1 MKAEDSHFKAK
12 LRLYKWQGINTSGV
26 RVRGKMLAICEAQ
39 VIDQLNERN
48 VQVRLINHRSPSGY
62 QRMNHRIK
70 ASDITRF
77 TRQWS
82 TMLMSGLNITTSLKL
97 IAKNT
102 HCAEMTS
109 VLWLIQQQLQSGQ
122 SVSQSLKQSS
132 RYFDCL
138 YLDIVRVGEQTGRL
152 SESLER
158 IASYRE
164 KSEQLKAK
172 VLRAAIYPSIVVMT
186 ALIVAFLMLTQVI
199 PEFESMFGGYGA
211 QLPWFTQQVLAL
223 SQTTQHHSIHLTIGI
238 LLAALSITLG
248 YRCSSRFRF
257 WLDEIKTHLPI
268 VGNVLVKAS
277 LARFSHTL
285 AISLNSGLPII
296 SSLNIAART
305 TDNRHYQR
313 LIEQVTQQV
322 STGVALNAAMRRSGN
337 IPELL
342 LQMIMIGEESGQL
355 DKMLNQIANQYEAE
369 VESVIKN
376 LGKAI
381 EPMLILLLGGLVGSL
396 VIAMYLPIFNLMNI
410 MG

>member
-1 MKAEDSHFKAK
+1 MQAK
-12 LRLYKWQGINTSGV
+12 LRLYQWQGINTSGA
-26 RVRGKMLAICEAQ
+26 RVRGKILAVCEAQ

-48 VQVRLINHRSPSGY
+48 VQVRLIHHRSPSSY
-62 QRMNHRIK
+62 QQIKHRIK
-70 ASDITRF
+70 ARDITRF

-82 TMLMSGLNITTSLKL
+82 TMLMSGLNITASLKL

-102 HCAEMTS
+102 HCAEMKS
-109 VLWLIQQQLQSGQ
+109 VLWQIQQQLQSGQ

-132 RYFDCL
+132 RYFDGL

-172 VLRAAIYPSIVVMT
+172 VLRAAIYPCIVVMT
-186 ALIVAFLMLTQVI
+186 ALIIAFLMLTQVI
-199 PEFESMFGGYGA
+199 PEFESMFVGYGA

-223 SQTTQHHSIHLTIGI
+223 SQTTQHHSIHLTTGLI
-238 LLAALSITLG
+238 LTALSITLG
-248 YRCSSRFRF
+248 YRCSRRFRF

-268 VGNVLVKAS
+268 VGNVIVKAS

-296 SSLNIAART
+296 SGLNIAART

-313 LIEQVTQQV
+313 IIEQVTQQV

-369 VESVIKN
+369 VESVIDN

>member
-1 MKAEDSHFKAK
+1 
-12 LRLYKWQGINTSGV
+12 
-26 RVRGKMLAICEAQ
+26 
-39 VIDQLNERN
+39 
-48 VQVRLINHRSPSGY
+48 
-62 QRMNHRIK
+62 
-70 ASDITRF
+70 
-77 TRQWS
+77 
-82 TMLMSGLNITTSLKL
+82 
-97 IAKNT
+97 
-102 HCAEMTS
+102 
-109 VLWLIQQQLQSGQ
+109 
-122 SVSQSLKQSS
+122 
-132 RYFDCL
+132 
-138 YLDIVRVGEQTGRL
+138 
-152 SESLER
+152 
-158 IASYRE
+158 
-164 KSEQLKAK
+164 
-172 VLRAAIYPSIVVMT
+172 
-186 ALIVAFLMLTQVI
+186 
-199 PEFESMFGGYGA
+199 MFGGYGA

-223 SQTTQHHSIHLTIGI
+223 SQTTQHHSIHLTTGI

-313 LIEQVTQQV
+313 IIEQVTQQV

-355 DKMLNQIANQYEAE
+355 DKMLNQIANQYEAD
-369 VESVIKN
+369 VESVIEN

-381 EPMLILLLGGLVGSL
+381 EPILILLLGGLVGSL